1 MEYALIERVTDIVK
15 QDSEIC
21 LSKSKEIFCEK
32 MNSLFRISDI
42 TAISS
47 DISKFISVIQTS
59 TSMQAI
65 IPPEIMDGLKKG
77 IYKFSQSDGEFLAQI
92 RNVKNGQLVKNL
104 RLKEVRQLSNPA
116 GLNDFSFQMATQMK
130 LAEIQNLIEELSV
143 QMNRKLDS
151 IIQNQVDS
159 IISEAET
166 CLLQFEDYKKSPEL
180 GIEIKDLKFNVD
192 ESIQRLKKDIT
203 NRIITVKEIDSRK
216 SHWFKK
222 TVKPKDI
229 EDAAKNV
236 SYIQEESQYLQVLY
250 MIKAYITK
258 SQSVITEY
266 SDYLNTVFSKEV
278 YYMLNTW
285 EFRPQL
291 EENQVQHYFWVE
303 NFPKY
308 LDQIKS
314 KSEDLLLIGDD
325 K

>member
-1 MEYALIERVTDIVK
+1 MEYALIERITDIVK

-47 DISKFISVIQTS
+47 DISKFISAIQTS

-116 GLNDFSFQMATQMK
+116 GLNDLSFQMATQMK

-159 IISEAET
+159 IISEAEA

-203 NRIITVKEIDSRK
+203 NRISTVKEIDSRK
-216 SHWFKK
+216 AHWFKK

-229 EDAAKNV
+229 EEAAKNV

-266 SDYLNTVFSKEV
+266 SDFLNTVFSKEV